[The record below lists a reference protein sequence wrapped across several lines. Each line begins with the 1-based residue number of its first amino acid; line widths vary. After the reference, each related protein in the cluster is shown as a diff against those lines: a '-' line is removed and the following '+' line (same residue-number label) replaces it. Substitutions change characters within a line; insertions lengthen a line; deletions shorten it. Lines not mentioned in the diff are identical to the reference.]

1 MKVTTGFS
9 QPYMAK
15 YKNEGGVVSYEDG
28 KKVGRGVSVSISPE
42 SSDSSTFYA
51 DNGKAEDVPGTF
63 TGGTATL
70 TIDGLE
76 QEAEAM
82 VSGTGTV
89 DENGWIHYDDA
100 QEVPFLGFGCV
111 RRRMGGGKTTY
122 QAIVLPKTT
131 PQQIGDGASTQEDT
145 IDFQTTQIVLDIK
158 RDDTATHEWK
168 SVGKDCETEKE
179 AEDMIKKFFKIAD

>member
-15 YKNEGGVVSYEDG
+15 YKNEGGVVSYTGG
-28 KKVGRGVSVSISPE
+28 KKVGRGVDVSISPE

-51 DNGKAEDVPGTF
+51 DNSKAEDVPGTF

-82 VSGTGTV
+82 VSGIGEI
-89 DENGWIHYDDA
+89 DEGGWIHYDDA
-100 QEVPFLGFGCV
+100 QETPFLGFGCV

-122 QAIVLPKTT
+122 QAIVLTKVS
-131 PQQIGDGASTQEDT
+131 PQQIKDEAKTQEDT
-145 IDFQTTQIVLDIK
+145 IEFQTTQIVLDLK
-158 RDDTATHEWK
+158 RDDTEKHEWK
-168 SVGKDCETEKE
+168 RVGKDCETEKE
-179 AEDMIKKFFKIAD
+179 AEGMIKTFFKISE

>member
-1 MKVTTGFS
+1 
-9 QPYMAK
+9 MAK
-15 YKNEGGVVSYEDG
+15 YKNEGGVVSYTDG

-51 DNGKAEDVPGTF
+51 DNSKAEDVPGTF

-82 VSGTGTV
+82 VSGAGEV
-89 DENGWIHYDDA
+89 DEAGWIHYDDT
-100 QEVPFLGFGCV
+100 QETPFLGFGCV

-122 QAIVLPKTT
+122 QAIVFPKAS
-131 PQQIGDGASTQEDT
+131 PQQISDEANTQEDT
-145 IDFQTTQIVLDIK
+145 IEFQTTQIVLDLK
-158 RDDTATHEWK
+158 RDDTEKHEWK
-168 SVGKDCETEKE
+168 RVGKDCVTEEE
-179 AEDMIKKFFKIAD
+179 AEDMIKAFLKISQ